1 MASPQSGFS
10 STDSRSNLEMLVFV
24 EGGKPSNPE
33 ENSRCKD
40 KNQQQTQPTHYT
52 GIGNRT
58 RATLVGKRVLS
69 PLRHPCTMCELISS
83 PSSGITPAYSL
94 PTLQVALLAQLD
106 TGSHPVIGKVRVQI
120 PVIAE
125 FSSSAFLYA
134 YAYYVTARNQFTI
147 FMYF

>member
-1 MASPQSGFS
+1 MQGQEPTTNTAH
-10 STDSRSNLEMLVFV
+10 TLHWDRE
-24 EGGKPSNPE
+24 SNPG
-33 ENSRCKD
+33 
-40 KNQQQTQPTHYT
+40 H
-52 GIGNRT
+52 IG
-58 RATLVGKRVLS
+58 GKRVLS